1 MADARQ
7 LLGKPVARALTES
20 VREHSDD
27 FAQKNGRCPGLVVFT
42 VDDPAA
48 KSYLRSLKRTAS
60 DVKIVLTEQA
70 LHHATSTR
78 TILSLIDTLNADPK
92 TDGILIQTPLPA
104 GIDRDAVALATD
116 PLKDVDGITPTQA
129 GLLFRGNKNAIP
141 PSTARAVIEIL
152 NFYSYGLR
160 GLEVVVLGRSNIVG
174 KPVGMLALAR
184 HATVTWCHSRT
195 QGLNSICKR
204 AEILIA
210 ATGRARMVNQ
220 SFVRPGAT
228 VIDVGIN
235 VDDDGKIV
243 GDVDAGSIMTIA
255 AAYTPVPGGVGP
267 VTSACLYAN
276 LMDLVKTKTR
286 A

>member
-7 LLGKPVARALTES
+7 LLGKPVARALIDS
-20 VREHSDD
+20 IKEHGDD
-27 FAQKNGRCPGLVVFT
+27 FAHKSGRRPGLVVFT

-48 KSYLRSLKRTAS
+48 RSYLRSLKRTAF
-60 DVKIVLTEQA
+60 DVGAVLEEQA
-70 LHHATSTR
+70 IPPDASTEA
-78 TILSLIDTLNADPK
+78 ILSLIKARNIDAK

-104 GIDRDAVALATD
+104 EIDRDAVASATD
-116 PLKDVDGITPTQA
+116 PSKDVDGTTPTQA
-129 GLLFRGNKNAIP
+129 GLLFRGNRGAIP

-195 QGLNSICKR
+195 QGLHSICKR

-210 ATGRARMVNQ
+210 AAGKARMVNQ
-220 SFVRPGAT
+220 SLRRRALPDCSGCRRLR
-228 VIDVGIN
+228 
-235 VDDDGKIV
+235 
-243 GDVDAGSIMTIA
+243 
-255 AAYTPVPGGVGP
+255 P
-267 VTSACLYAN
+267 VT
-276 LMDLVKTKTR
+276 
-286 A
+286 